1 MNIRTE
7 RRGLGRGLGELF
19 QRTEPQPMPASSNG
33 DAQAATLAGVPD
45 GSYFTELPLDSIS
58 PNPRQPRSVFDEEAM
73 NELVE
78 SIREVGMLQPIVV
91 RPMGGAKFELV
102 MGERRWRAAQQAG
115 VETIPAIVRETADHQ
130 LLRDALLENLH
141 RAQLNPL
148 EEAAAYQQ
156 MLEDFGCT
164 QEELATRIKR
174 SRPQISNT
182 IRLLRL
188 PPTVQRRIA
197 AGVISAGHA
206 RALLAM
212 EDPATQE
219 RLAQRIVAEGLS
231 VRAVEELV
239 TVGEPE
245 ERAPRR
251 TRRPRLVA
259 PKVKD
264 LADRLS
270 DHFETRV
277 RVDLGRTKGKI
288 VIEFATVDD
297 LERIVALIER
307 PADAGEQYRQSDI
320 QEEVEG
326 VAAGSA
332 AWA

>member
-19 QRTEPQPMPASSNG
+19 QRTDPQPVAAPANG
-33 DAQAATLAGVPD
+33 QPQPAPMTPVPD
-45 GSYFTELPLDSIS
+45 GSYFADLPLDSIS
-58 PNPRQPRSVFDEEAM
+58 PNPRQPRTVFDEDAM
-73 NELVE
+73 NELME
-78 SIREVGMLQPIVV
+78 SIREVGMLQPVVV
-91 RPMGGAKFELV
+91 RPLGGSRFELV

-115 VETIPAIVRETADHQ
+115 VDTVPAIVRETADHE

-141 RAQLNPL
+141 RADLNPL

-164 QEELATRIKR
+164 QEELAGRLKR

-188 PPTVQRRIA
+188 PPSVQRRIA

-206 RALLAM
+206 RALLAI
-212 EDPATQE
+212 EDPVSQE
-219 RLAQRIVAEGLS
+219 RLADRVVAEGLS

-239 TVGEPE
+239 TVGEP
-245 ERAPRR
+245 ANQPARR
-251 TRRPRLVA
+251 QRQAKLVA

-270 DHFETRV
+270 DHFDTRV
-277 RVDLGRTKGKI
+277 RVELGRTKGKI
-288 VIEFATVDD
+288 VVEFATVDD
-297 LERIVALIER
+297 LERIVALIES
-307 PADAGEQYRQSDI
+307 PPDARGEYRQSDI
-320 QEEVEG
+320 QEG
-326 VAAGSA
+326 VGAGSA
-332 AWA
+332 ASA

>member
-19 QRTEPQPMPASSNG
+19 QRTDTQPLSSPSDG
-33 DAQAATLAGVPD
+33 DSEDPPLAPVPS

-58 PNPRQPRSVFDEEAM
+58 PNPRQPRTAFDEEAM

-78 SIREVGMLQPIVV
+78 SIREVGLLQPIVV
-91 RPMGGAKFELV
+91 RPLGGARFELV
-102 MGERRWRAAQQAG
+102 MGERRWRAAQQADLDN
-115 VETIPAIVRETADHQ
+115 IPAIVRETADHA

-141 RAQLNPL
+141 RVQLNPL

-164 QEELATRIKR
+164 QEELANRIKR

-182 IRLLRL
+182 IRLLKL
-188 PPTVQRRIA
+188 PPTVQRRVA

-206 RALLAM
+206 KTLLAI
-212 EDPATQE
+212 EDPDGQE
-219 RLAQRIVAEGLS
+219 RLAQRVIAEGLS
-231 VRAVEELV
+231 VRALEELV
-239 TVGEPE
+239 TLGDHGG
-245 ERAPRR
+245 RTPRQ
-251 TRRPRLVA
+251 RRQSRMVA
-259 PKVKD
+259 PKAKD

-277 RVDLGRTKGKI
+277 KVELGRTKGKI

-297 LERIVALIER
+297 LERIVGLIEKQ
-307 PADAGEQYRQSDI
+307 PEAAEEYRQSDI
-320 QEEVEG
+320 QEEVG
-326 VAAGSA
+326 AGSA
-332 AWA
+332 ASA